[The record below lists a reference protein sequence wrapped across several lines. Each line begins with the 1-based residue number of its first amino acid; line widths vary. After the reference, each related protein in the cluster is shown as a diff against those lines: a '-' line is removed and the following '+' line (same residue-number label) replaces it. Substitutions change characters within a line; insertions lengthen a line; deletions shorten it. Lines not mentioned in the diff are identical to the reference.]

1 MQSLRE
7 VMVNYIIYPQFIRET
22 NSRNRIRDLLILVEG
37 TCHCT
42 KVRPLYHLIIY
53 NMHNKIMSNE
63 ILFNNYDHSMR
74 HIIKEAF
81 QSKVL

>member
-22 NSRNRIRDLLILVEG
+22 NSRNQIRDLLILVEG

-42 KVRPLYHLIIY
+42 KVHPLYHLIIY

-63 ILFNNYDHSMR
+63 ILFYNYDHSMR

-81 QSKVL
+81 QSRVL